1 MAFHASSDLHESSNL
16 LSGKVPENLTWI
28 LDNSAP
34 NHIMGRLDLMRDIRK
49 VDSLQ
54 IILQNSVKATAMM

>member
-16 LSGKVPENLTWI
+16 LSGKVPKNLTWI
-28 LDNSAP
+28 LDYSAP

-49 VDSLQ
+49 IDSLQ